1 MSPRIG
7 PRGITIQD
15 VQHLAA
21 NGRNPTSSPA
31 YQPSKPTYQP
41 PTPPV
46 PAFNAELLA
55 AMMAG
60 LPAPTFGD
68 KYGGYSTQSM
78 MNQAALGYALNW
90 QDVANLAASKQASLA
105 APLEEGLNKVYAT
118 NAANQAFRT
127 AVEPRTN
134 PPAPMLPF
142 NLGSNKPRNPVIE
155 DANARTL
162 ASRQARM
169 NASNNQAYASSQ
181 AQYDAQVL
189 PYEQLALSIRETP
202 ISQLA
207 RQALT
212 NIYGVDPN
220 VARATFTEQT
230 DLDYA
235 KLMKE
240 SNLAAQGIDFSMS
253 EAEMIYNAGGPQAL
267 KDYQDQKT
275 YEAMNGTPTE
285 QAKAQQDLI
294 DAQNAP
300 IDQGIFDSYGVRPK
314 DITNADTATVRAMFV
329 DPAFLS
335 TWIQPSLALLD
346 ASNGNPGKTGA
357 DIAGQQAQAYLVAHP
372 GDMLRAKTLA
382 AIIAEFDFL
391 SR

>member
-1 MSPRIG
+1 MSSRIG

-60 LPAPTFGD
+60 RPAPTFGD

-90 QDVANLAASKQASLA
+90 QDVANLAAAKVASLS
-105 APLEEGLNKVYAT
+105 APIET
-118 NAANQAFRT
+118 
-127 AVEPRTN
+127 
-134 PPAPMLPF
+134 
-142 NLGSNKPRNPVIE
+142 NLGKAYDSAQGYYDFAKEIAKGKEKYNTPSSYVADFVVQRQTAE
-155 DANARTL
+155 AN
-162 ASRQARM
+162 RQA
-169 NASNNQAYASSQ
+169 ALAKYKS
-181 AQYDAQVL
+181 DADAKAMSDYNSQVL
-189 PYEQLALSIRETP
+189 PYEQLASTIQETP
-202 ISQLA
+202 VSQLA

-240 SNLAAQGIDFSMS
+240 SNLAAKGIDFSMS

-346 ASNGNPGKTGA
+346 ASNGNSGKTGA